1 MVETLLR
8 PCREFRVEERQSYIC
23 RRNNDVVKGVASKI
37 IDGKNTAV
45 IQYLNFPDIDRGMY
59 EFVEDSSLIPLFG
72 HSSTDGLYIM
82 PPSMM
87 SISSG
92 TCNK

>member
-23 RRNNDVVKGVASKI
+23 RRNNVILKGVASNI
-37 IDGKNTAV
+37 IDGKNRAV
-45 IQYLNFPDIDRGMY
+45 IQYLNFPDIDWCMY
-59 EFVEDSSLIPLFG
+59 ECVEDSLLIPLFG
-72 HSSTDGLYIM
+72 HSSTDGLYM

>member
-23 RRNNDVVKGVASKI
+23 RRNNVILKGVASNI

-45 IQYLNFPDIDRGMY
+45 IQYLNFPYIDWCMY
-59 EFVEDSSLIPLFG
+59 ECVEDSLLIPLFG

-82 PPSMM
+82 PPSMI

>member
-23 RRNNDVVKGVASKI
+23 RRNNVILKGVASNI
-37 IDGKNTAV
+37 IDGKNRAV
-45 IQYLNFPDIDRGMY
+45 IQYLNFPDIDWCMY
-59 EFVEDSSLIPLFG
+59 ECVEDSLLIPLFG

>member
-23 RRNNDVVKGVASKI
+23 RRNNVILKGVASNI

-59 EFVEDSSLIPLFG
+59 ECVEDSSLIPLFG

>member
-23 RRNNDVVKGVASKI
+23 RRNNVILKGVASKI

>member
-59 EFVEDSSLIPLFG
+59 ECVEDSSLMPLFG

-82 PPSMM
+82 PSSMM

>member
-23 RRNNDVVKGVASKI
+23 RRNNVILKGVASKI

-59 EFVEDSSLIPLFG
+59 ECVEDSSLMPLFG

-82 PPSMM
+82 PSSMM